1 MAWLPT
7 VDSSH
12 PESHRMAQSSNRPVK
27 RILIIVLLAAGIG
40 AVGLSLRDHFD
51 EAMGDQDA
59 TTSSTPVPNAAAAAP
74 VPVAPPQVAHAP
86 QGQTA
91 PDAEEAPESG
101 GERESVGHR
110 AGLHKVKGELALSAS
125 AAMVIDQDTGQVL
138 LHKNGD
144 AVLPIASL
152 TKMMTALVLTEAKL
166 PMDEIIKIT
175 DDDVDVERHSR
186 SRLKVGTTLSRSQA
200 LQLALMSSENRAA
213 HALGRTYPA
222 GIVAFVQAM
231 NRKAVALGMK
241 NTKYVD
247 PTGLATGNQSTAQDL
262 ALLAATAARN
272 PLLAEYSTT
281 RQHEVQL
288 ANGRTLQFHNSNR
301 LLKNPKWDI
310 LLQKTGY
317 IVEAGWCML
326 LDTKIGGHN
335 MLVVLLD
342 AGGASPRV
350 LDAERIRHW
359 VGAQFGVADSQ
370 PALAATHQPAR
381 VRRQFKR

>member
-1 MAWLPT
+1 
-7 VDSSH
+7 V
-12 PESHRMAQSSNRPVK
+12 
-27 RILIIVLLAAGIG
+27 
-40 AVGLSLRDHFD
+40 RDHFD
-51 EAMGDQDA
+51 EALGDQDA
-59 TTSSTPVPNAAAAAP
+59 TTSSSPVPTVPSAAP
-74 VPVAPPQVAHAP
+74 VPVEPPQVAQAP
-86 QGQTA
+86 QGQGA
-91 PDAEEAPESG
+91 PDAEEAAEAG

-152 TKMMTALVLTEAKL
+152 TKMMTALVLTESKL
-166 PMDEIIKIT
+166 PMHEIIKIT

-231 NRKAVALGMK
+231 NAKAAALGMK

-301 LLKNPKWDI
+301 LVKNPKWDI

-359 VGAQFGVADSQ
+359 VGAQFGVTESQ
-370 PALAATHQPAR
+370 PALVATHHPAR
-381 VRRQFKR
+381 VRRQFKH

>member
-1 MAWLPT
+1 MAL
-7 VDSSH
+7 
-12 PESHRMAQSSNRPVK
+12 SSNRPVK
-27 RILIIVLLAAGIG
+27 RILIIALLAAGIG
-40 AVGLSLRDHFD
+40 AVSISLRDHFD
-51 EAMGDQDA
+51 EALGDQDA
-59 TTSSTPVPNAAAAAP
+59 TTSSSPVPTVLSTA
-74 VPVAPPQVAHAP
+74 PVAPPQVAQAS
-86 QGQTA
+86 QGQAA
-91 PDAEEAPESG
+91 PDAEEAPEAG

-125 AAMVIDQDTGQVL
+125 AAMVIDKDTGQVL

-152 TKMMTALVLTEAKL
+152 TKMMTAVVLTEAKL
-166 PMDEIIKIT
+166 PMDEIITIT

-222 GIVAFVQAM
+222 GIMAFVQAM
-231 NRKAVALGMK
+231 NAKAASLGMK

-272 PLLAEYSTT
+272 PLLADYSTT

-288 ANGRTLQFHNSNR
+288 ASGRTLEYHNSNR

-326 LDTKIGGHN
+326 LDTRIGGHN

-342 AGGASPRV
+342 AGGAGPRV

-359 VGAQFGVADSQ
+359 VGAQFGVVESA
-370 PALAATHQPAR
+370 PALVAGHHPAR
-381 VRRQFKR
+381 VHRKFKH